1 MKALFAFILSLSIT
15 AAFAQRVPG
24 KASPRPAIIQKKQ
37 ELPTRDF
44 HSKDINTDVAEN
56 TSGYLNLSGSI
67 PDLAGKKPELK
78 QLDHYKANFKPDAD
92 GKFTTGLILKPGY
105 YLLTDLDKTI
115 CLEPGMDLN
124 IVQKGDDLIFKGKGG
139 NENTAIQQISK
150 LLSSSFARK
159 YNDLTDDI
167 NMVEPADFLARVD
180 RFEKAAMSIVTQTQV
195 SKFFKKS
202 QAEDIKYMA
211 QLLKIQYLP
220 HYGVDPKLKNQAN
233 QLEFEWVKNQ
243 RVGTPDTALTN
254 RYKKAK
260 IAMHVKKM
268 SAADSARCNV
278 LADLN
283 LNNTFAY
290 KHSANYHTLFTQRMI
305 DLSNAMWA
313 KDHSVQGKAFADK
326 LLSTYITDTM
336 VRKEED
342 FQHVLSRFKIKRNV
356 EEAYQEYSQ
365 SGADKNY
372 IADISRLYLGKKAL
386 TGTMAP
392 EFVYADK
399 DGAKI
404 ASADMKGSYIFID
417 FWATY
422 CIPCIGQIPAIKNL
436 EKKYEGKNIKFVSV
450 SVDPDKDQPKWKKF
464 IADNQMN
471 GLQLTASGADTKFT
485 DFFKVNGIPR
495 FIIIDPDGKV
505 VTEDAL
511 RPDEPDLQKQIDALL
526 TKN

>member
-1 MKALFAFILSLSIT
+1 MKVIFALVLSTVIT
-15 AAFAQRVPG
+15 ASFAQHPG
-24 KASPRPAIIQKKQ
+24 KVVPKSTSTPKKQ

-44 HSKDINTDVAEN
+44 QKKEIDSDVAEN
-56 TSGYLNLSGSI
+56 TPGYLSLSGLI

-78 QLDHYKANFKPDAD
+78 QLDHYKANFKPDAS
-92 GKFTTGLILKPGY
+92 GKFNTGLILKPGY
-105 YLLTDLDKTI
+105 YLLTDIDKTI
-115 CLEPGMDLN
+115 YLEPGMDLN

-139 NENTAIQQISK
+139 DENTAIQQVNK
-150 LLSSSFARK
+150 LLSSSFPRR

-167 NMVEPADFLARVD
+167 NMVEPADFMTRID
-180 RFEKAAMSIVTQTQV
+180 KFEKAAKAIIAQTQA

-211 QLLKIQYLP
+211 QLLKIQYLA
-220 HYGVDPKLKNQAN
+220 HYGIDPKIKNQVS
-233 QLEFEWVKNQ
+233 QLEFEWLKNQ
-243 RVGTPDTALTN
+243 RMGTPDTALTN

-268 SAADSARCNV
+268 SAADSAQFNV

-283 LNNTFAY
+283 LNNTFGY
-290 KHSANYHTLFTQRMI
+290 KHSANYHTLFTQRMV

-313 KDHSVQGKAFADK
+313 KDNSVQGKAFADK
-326 LLSTYITDTM
+326 LLSTYITDTTL
-336 VRKEED
+336 RKEED
-342 FQHVLSRFKIKRNV
+342 FQYVMSRFKIKRNTD
-356 EEAYQEYSQ
+356 EAYKEYSQ

-372 IADISRLYLGKKAL
+372 IADIWRLYAGKKGL
-386 TGTMAP
+386 TGLVAP
-392 EFVYADK
+392 EFAYADK
-399 DGAKI
+399 DGAKVT
-404 ASADMKGSYIFID
+404 SADMKGNYLFID

-422 CIPCIGQIPAIKNL
+422 CLPCIGQIPAIKNL
-436 EKKYEGKNIKFVSV
+436 EKKYEGRNIKFVSV
-450 SVDPDKDQPKWKKF
+450 TVDADKDQDKWKKF

-495 FIIIDPDGKV
+495 FIIIDPEGKV